1 LTSSARELLESAG
14 DRLPSPNGVALAIM
28 EMWEDDSTTVQQLAR
43 LVQADPALSG
53 RLLKLAN
60 SAAMGSRPVSSI
72 PEAIVRV
79 GMQTVGQL
87 AVAFS
92 LIDSEHKGLCEGFD
106 YDQYWSH
113 CLLMAVLSR
122 GLAQETKLAPP
133 EDMFACGL
141 LARIGML
148 ALSAI
153 YPQEYGQLLTSG
165 PESLVDAEHDQFG
178 VDHNE
183 LSEALMLDFRVPTA
197 LAEPARYHEQ
207 PNQSNFDL
215 ASRPFKVCT
224 LLHLAYRLANMALET
239 GPDRSRQAVVS
250 QSFAAKIGLTD
261 ERLGNIFDRSL
272 EEWQEWSKLF
282 ELPSQTARSYGESA
296 ADDSAADQCSAR
308 PLRAYLID
316 LGEHARALQQRLA
329 RLNVMAKPYDDQKQA
344 LQDSLEL
351 KADLYFFPGKDQ
363 KLSRLIRSTEWG
375 DSAFL
380 IAVLGDED
388 QGQAIDC
395 LQAGA
400 DSLISIDT
408 SDDELSA
415 RLLPARRFLGLERAW
430 RKDREELTRTA
441 RELALAHRQQEV
453 LSLTDQLTDLPNR
466 RAAMQA
472 LHQAWSQSTREQT
485 PLAVLM
491 LDLDHFKL
499 VNDQHGHAAGDKVLK
514 SIAKILKTSA
524 RDNEFVSRI
533 GGEEFVLIASN
544 ATLKDLIIAGERLRR
559 SLENA
564 SMELGDARVSL
575 TASIGVAQR
584 EECFDEAGEILNAA
598 DKALYAAKSAGRNQ
612 ICFYQAGKVRKLPGR

>member
-1 LTSSARELLESAG
+1 MTSSARDLLESAG

-28 EMWEDDSTTVQQLAR
+28 EMWEDDSTTIQQLAR

-60 SAAMGSRPVSSI
+60 SAAMGSRPVSAI

-92 LIDSEHKGLCEGFD
+92 LIDSQHKGLCEGFD

-122 GLAQETKLAPP
+122 GLAQATQLAPP

-148 ALSAI
+148 ALSTI
-153 YPQEYGQLLTSG
+153 YPEEYGRLLKSS
-165 PESLVDAEHDQFG
+165 PESLADAEHDQFG

-183 LSEALMLDFRVPTA
+183 LSEALMLNFRVPPA

-207 PNQSNFDL
+207 PTHSNFDL

-224 LLHLAYRLANMALET
+224 LLHLAYRLANMALES
-239 GPDRSRQAVVS
+239 GPDRSREAVVS

-261 ERLGNIFDRSL
+261 ERLRSIFDRSL
-272 EEWQEWSKLF
+272 EEWQDWSKLF
-282 ELPSQTARSYGESA
+282 ELPKQTARAYGESNNDA
-296 ADDSAADQCSAR
+296 GDSAQASVR
-308 PLRAYLID
+308 PLRAYLLD
-316 LGEHARALQQRLA
+316 LGEQSEPLQQRLA
-329 RLNVMAKPYDDQKQA
+329 GLNVMAKAYQDQKQA
-344 LQDSLEL
+344 LQESLEL
-351 KADLYFFPGKDQ
+351 KADLYFIPGTDQ
-363 KLSRLIRSTEWG
+363 KLCRLIRSTEWG
-375 DSAFL
+375 NSAFL
-380 IAVLGDED
+380 IAVLEEEN
-388 QGQAIDC
+388 QAQAIEC

-400 DSLISIDT
+400 DSLLPISAT
-408 SDDELSA
+408 DDELSA

-472 LHQAWSQSTREQT
+472 LNQAWSQSTRQQT

-499 VNDQHGHAAGDKVLK
+499 VNDQHGHAAGDKVLR
-514 SIAKILKTSA
+514 SIAQILKTSA

-559 SLENA
+559 SLEKA
-564 SMELGDARVSL
+564 SMELGQSQISL

-584 EECFDEAGEILNAA
+584 EDDFSEAGDILSAA

-612 ICFYQAGKVRKLPGR
+612 ICFYQAGKLRKLPGR